1 MAESAMFATFA
12 AAGHFE
18 GKVKF
23 LEVDCIDGG
32 KKAEAFCGKHG
43 VRGSVSALA
52 CTGVYTYLATA
63 CPELNLATP
72 ACAECVAVCGQVRTL
87 CAHTRCSYLLQGL
100 WNR

>member
-1 MAESAMFATFA
+1 MFATFA

-43 VRGSVSALA
+43 VRGRVTLTLVHLA
-52 CTGVYTYLATA
+52 RVV
-63 CPELNLATP
+63 EVV
-72 ACAECVAVCGQVRTL
+72 CVRASMV
-87 CAHTRCSYLLQGL
+87 H
-100 WNR
+100 

>member
-1 MAESAMFATFA
+1 MPESAMFATFA

-43 VRGSVSALA
+43 VCGCVTL
-52 CTGVYTYLATA
+52 VH
-63 CPELNLATP
+63 LNRVV
-72 ACAECVAVCGQVRTL
+72 EVVCVRASMV
-87 CAHTRCSYLLQGL
+87 H
-100 WNR
+100 